1 MDRQIIDYA
10 AKVAVSEQRHSAT
23 ESRLKQLELD
33 VRSIKT
39 HVDKG
44 NVLIGFLVILM
55 PILMQF
61 WLAS

>member
-1 MDRQIIDYA
+1 MDRIIDYA
-10 AKVAVSEQRHSAT
+10 AKVAVSEQRHDAT

-55 PILMQF
+55 PVIVQF
-61 WLAS
+61 WLAT